1 MKFWVVNVEWKWRVA
16 LVSLSSL
23 LRWIVPIISLYFY
36 DHQRWLIVF
45 VINMIDWPSMRVS
58 NCGFW
63 MCNESAGWCPP
74 PSRWWNEKNSDDRC
88 RSFRFQSIFL
98 PFFRFFFVLLFFG
111 FGFRFKLKKATPR
124 RPSSRS
130 RWRRPTFSNTASSV
144 RNIRCCCGS
153 SSRYRILFFLACH
166 LVFFSFF
173 FFFGNHNS
181 LLGGPCSLLKCKERP
196 RNAFVAGC
204 QSTKKKNNNN
214 KAKPSGIYC
223 PALGGDTYQP
233 DLLKIKRANE
243 RGRERESNKNKTNE
257 SKKNRI
263 VIR

>member
-98 PFFRFFFVLLFFG
+98 PFFRFFCFVIFWFWISFQTEEGNATAAVVEKPVETAHFLKHCEQRKKYPVLLRVEFQVSDSF
-111 FGFRFKLKKATPR
+111 
-124 RPSSRS
+124 
-130 RWRRPTFSNTASSV
+130 
-144 RNIRCCCGS
+144 
-153 SSRYRILFFLACH
+153 FFLACH
-166 LVFFSFF
+166 LVFFSFCF
-173 FFFGNHNS
+173 FWGGNHNS

-204 QSTKKKNNNN
+204 QSTKKKIITTKQNPVASTARHLEETLISQTFW
-214 KAKPSGIYC
+214 K
-223 PALGGDTYQP
+223 
-233 DLLKIKRANE
+233 
-243 RGRERESNKNKTNE
+243 
-257 SKKNRI
+257 
-263 VIR
+263 